1 MDYYLIG
8 LIIILILCLV
18 IIIQKNRIYFDFHEY
33 FDGLSDENKLLLML
47 EYQPIQRKAFDELKK
62 EKEELEELTDKQGYL
77 ISILKDMVEKSLNN
91 SLDTIVMDN
100 PEILNELDNLEEE
113 LKKQ

>member
-1 MDYYLIG
+1 MDYYLIC

-33 FDGLSDENKLLLML
+33 VNGLSDEGKLLLVL
-47 EYQPIQRKAFDELKK
+47 ELQPTRKKAFEELKK

-91 SLDTIVMDN
+91 SLNTIVMDN
-100 PEILNELDNLEEE
+100 PEILNELDTLEEE
-113 LKKQ
+113 LRK